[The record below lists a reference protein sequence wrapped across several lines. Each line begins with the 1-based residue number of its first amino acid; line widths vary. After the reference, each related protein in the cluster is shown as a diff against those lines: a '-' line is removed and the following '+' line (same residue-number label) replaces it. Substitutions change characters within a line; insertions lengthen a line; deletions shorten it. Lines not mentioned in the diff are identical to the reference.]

1 MEQSIQSIDSNM
13 AVNTAESHSIQ
24 WYLPYEA
31 PFRLS
36 GFPYFSEDGVYRR
49 LPLRTKELF
58 ERVNNNLNIL
68 GEDTAGGQIAFR
80 TDSTRIFLK
89 VKLLFAH
96 DMVNMAA
103 TGQCGFDCYLGHPG
117 ERLKFF
123 GVTRYDI
130 HETDYE
136 CEVVANLKPG
146 IVRDVV
152 LNFPLYGGVKEVR
165 VGLESGCRLL
175 PPAPYNA
182 GGKVVFYGTSI
193 TQGGCAARPGMAYTN
208 ILSRWLNRECFNLG
222 FSANGLGEY
231 EMAELI
237 ADLPDPAMVVLDYEA
252 NSATTGRLEA
262 SLEGFIER
270 IRHKHPATPILV
282 LTRIPYLTELYD
294 EEMCAKRVHYRE
306 FQRKVVE
313 NRRLAG
319 DQNIYFYNGHDLY
332 DEYFDEYTVDFIHP
346 TDLGFWKMAQGLYPV
361 LKNILEGTGHV

>member
-1 MEQSIQSIDSNM
+1 MSSTIQAIDNNM
-13 AVNTAESHSIQ
+13 AANQTEGADGIR
-24 WYLPYEA
+24 WYQPYEA

-36 GFPYFSEDGVYRR
+36 GFPYFHEDKVYRR
-49 LPLRTKELF
+49 LPLRTQKMF
-58 ERVNNNLNIL
+58 EQVNNNLNIL
-68 GEDTAGGQIAFR
+68 GEDTAGGQIAFS
-80 TDSTRIFLK
+80 TDSTKILLR

-103 TGQCGFDCYLGHPG
+103 TGQCGFDCYLGHSG

-130 HETDYE
+130 RDSEYE

-152 LNFPLYGGVKEVR
+152 LNFPLYCGVKEVQ
-165 VGLESGCRLL
+165 VGLEAGCSLL
-175 PPAPYNA
+175 PPKDYAAP
-182 GGKVVFYGTSI
+182 GKVVFYGTSI

-208 ILSRWLNRECFNLG
+208 ILSRWLNREFFNLG

-231 EMAELI
+231 AMAHLI
-237 ADLPDPAMVVLDYEA
+237 AELPDPSMVVLDYEA

-262 SLEGFIER
+262 SLEGFIQI
-270 IRHKHPATPILV
+270 IRQKHPTVPLLV
-282 LTRIPYLTELYD
+282 LTRIPYLTEMYD
-294 EEMCAKRVHYRE
+294 EEMAARRTHYRE
-306 FQRKVVE
+306 FQRDVVE
-313 NRRLAG
+313 KRRKAG
-319 DQNIYFYNGHDLY
+319 DDNIYFFNGHDLY

-361 LKNILEGTGHV
+361 LKNILEKES